1 MKKLTERM
9 KKVISKEDGVA
20 EILQTLMLAGAGIA
34 LVLLVF
40 YPQTSEFFGTAMD
53 SIGEW
58 FKGQVANTFV

>member
-9 KKVISKEDGVA
+9 RKVICREEGVA

-58 FKGQVANTFV
+58 FTGQVANTFI

>member
-1 MKKLTERM
+1 
-9 KKVISKEDGVA
+9 
-20 EILQTLMLAGAGIA
+20 LQTLMLAGAGIA

>member
-1 MKKLTERM
+1 MKQLKEKMKK
-9 KKVISKEDGVA
+9 ISAKEEGVA

-53 SIGEW
+53 SIGDW
-58 FKGQVANTFV
+58 FTGQVANTFK